1 MGTTRSPECGYTEKE
16 VKTFW
21 DMTDVFC
28 YPALENDKCEV
39 LEQYCSISSD
49 KILYFLFS
57 PVSFLISTD
66 PVMSK
71 FVPVIPTLVINIFP
85 IDVYY
90 CQDVLKTQ
98 IFVVGCWLLYNSDE
112 YFSSRV
118 PNQRAPNRP
127 TWDQERFIAVIKE

>member
-1 MGTTRSPECGYTEKE
+1 MCFVTQLSKMINVKLGFGTILFHPQVDG
-16 VKTFW
+16 
-21 DMTDVFC
+21 
-28 YPALENDKCEV
+28 
-39 LEQYCSISSD
+39 SSD

-71 FVPVIPTLVINIFP
+71 FVPVIPTVVINIFP

-90 CQDVLKTQ
+90 SQDLLKTQ

-118 PNQRAPNRP
+118 PNQRAPNCP